1 LAALRPP
8 DLVIVGAGA
17 AGLWCAARAAE
28 LGRRV
33 LLLEKTPRAGTKVLA
48 SGGTHCNLTTTLGPA
63 EAARLFGPRGERFLK
78 HGFRVLPPR
87 AVRERFHALGV
98 PTVEAPWEK
107 IFPASGRARDVRD
120 ALVAWA
126 LEGGVEIRY
135 EQAVRALRRD
145 GAAWRVD
152 IEGAGSIVAPQV
164 VLALGGRSYAKTGT
178 TGDAYPWL
186 ESLGLRLVRP
196 VPALVPLVSGA
207 SWVQELAGIAL
218 EEAVVRLVSAEG
230 RVLAERTRPALFT
243 HLGLSGPGPMDLSE
257 PFARAEEEGRACEA
271 ELTID
276 VCASRS
282 HEDLRERM
290 LAAAARPG
298 GPLLAKALELDAP
311 RRVLEAAFAQ
321 AGIAPDTRANALA
334 KPARHALAVALKSLH
349 IPIEG
354 TRGFDHAEVTAG
366 GLDLSEVDPGTCRV
380 RGAPDLHVVG
390 ELLDLQGPIGGLN
403 FQAAFAT
410 AEVAAHA
417 VKPI

>member
-1 LAALRPP
+1 MAALRPP

-28 LGRRV
+28 LGRGV

-48 SGGTHCNLTTTLGPA
+48 SGGTHCNLTTTLGPV

-78 HGFRVLPPR
+78 HAFRVLPPK

-120 ALVAWA
+120 ALVSWA
-126 LEGGVEIRY
+126 LAGGVQIRH
-135 EQAVRALRRD
+135 EHAVRALRRD
-145 GAAWRVD
+145 GDGWALDV
-152 IEGAGSIVAPQV
+152 EGAGTIVAPQV

-178 TGDAYPWL
+178 TGDAYPWF
-186 ESLGLRLVRP
+186 EALGLRMVEP
-196 VPALVPLVSGA
+196 VPSLVPLVSRA
-207 SWVQELAGIAL
+207 AWVQELAGIAL
-218 EEAVVRLVSAEG
+218 EDAVVRLVSADG
-230 RVLAERTRPALFT
+230 RVLLERARPALFT
-243 HLGLSGPGPMDLSE
+243 HLGVSGPGPMDLSE
-257 PFARAEEEGRACEA
+257 PFARAEAGRKQCEA
-271 ELTID
+271 SLCID
-276 VCASRS
+276 VCAGAT
-282 HEDLRERM
+282 HDELRERM

-298 GPLLAKALELDAP
+298 GPLLAKALELEVP
-311 RRVLEAAFAQ
+311 RRVLEASFAQ
-321 AGIAPDTRANALA
+321 AGVAADTRANALA
-334 KPARHALAVALKSLH
+334 KPARHALAQALKGLR

-366 GLDLSEVDPGTCRV
+366 GLDLAEVDPGTCRV
-380 RGAPDLHVVG
+380 RGLPGLHVVG

-410 AEVAAHA
+410 AEVAAAA
-417 VKPI
+417 VKSI